1 MFYLIVRNL
10 GKPRCID
17 RNEKDIYED
26 GMSFECTPD
35 LECVPNQFVKEVE
48 ISCTEHTEESVV
60 AMVFR
65 D

>member
-10 GKPRCID
+10 GRPRCID
-17 RNEKDIYED
+17 LNEEDIYLD
-26 GMSFECTPD
+26 GMSFKCTPD
-35 LECVPNQFVKEVE
+35 LECTPKEFVKEVE
-48 ISCTEHTEESVV
+48 INCTEHSDEEIV